1 EQGLMKT
8 TSPFRIGLHYAT
20 RVLFFVGFDSVFTS
34 VDVTNTQ
41 EITPSMKWVVASFAT
56 IILGMVAQR
65 LRTPAPLKTIKTTPP
80 GWPWFF
86 TIMIVFP
93 WLVGWLPWHG
103 HWLILLFSI
112 AAAIGGWASYLPVH
126 RRRVIRQQ
134 YGENSAVLEVP

>member
-1 EQGLMKT
+1 
-8 TSPFRIGLHYAT
+8 
-20 RVLFFVGFDSVFTS
+20 
-34 VDVTNTQ
+34 
-41 EITPSMKWVVASFAT
+41 
-56 IILGMVAQR
+56 MVAQR
-65 LRTPAPLKTIKTTPP
+65 LRTPAPLKPIKTTPP